1 MKEENI
7 KISRRL
13 MALLV
18 AGGISMAP
26 IPGSALTDN
35 SRDPGTFVKYVEQ
48 DETTEYG
55 EYIVKEGDNLSRISE
70 KVCSHL
76 RIEITPKYWP
86 ALAFLNGY
94 PRVIKPGES
103 IIFPKTDDKLI
114 ELNERLQE
122 IGWTSRYKQTYKV
135 YGIKKPKKPLSML
148 SVGGLLYEI
157 YGPEVCVDEDFIR
170 LYLEIQGLDDSY
182 YLTDRDGLDNDT
194 VFKLTDWIPTLDE
207 LKQYRK
213 ENKPKTKVKK

>member
-35 SRDPGTFVKYVEQ
+35 SRDPGTFVRSVEQ

-94 PRVIKPGES
+94 PRVINPGDV
-103 IIFPKTDDKLI
+103 IIFPKSGDKLI

-122 IGWTSRYKQTYKV
+122 IGWTSRYKQKYKV
-135 YGIKKPKKPLSML
+135 YGVKKSRKPLSML
-148 SVGGLLYEI
+148 SVSALLSDI
-157 YGPEVCVDEDFIR
+157 YGSSVCVDPDFVN
-170 LYLEIQGLDDSY
+170 LYLEIQGLDESY

-207 LKQYRK
+207 LKQYRD
-213 ENKPKTKVKK
+213 EHKPKTKVKK